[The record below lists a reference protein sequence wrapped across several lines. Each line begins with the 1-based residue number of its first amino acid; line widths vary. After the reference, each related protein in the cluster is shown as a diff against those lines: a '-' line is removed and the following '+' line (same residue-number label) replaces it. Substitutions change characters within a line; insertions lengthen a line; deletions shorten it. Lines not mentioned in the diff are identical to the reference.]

1 MNKLILFILLIFIF
15 GCGDTQKKKTMTLA
29 DTSSSTNNDH
39 VESIQK
45 DSIKPAPKKIKKPE
59 ELVQNEI
66 NAEFIQKAIVY
77 RRDSSLNIFGNIR
90 ADYRIFGYQ
99 KADTNS
105 RKLLLVS
112 VFTSDVKDN
121 PYRCEYGAYYSSSDI
136 ENTRLKY
143 VRKTG
148 DFIEAN
154 LIKNGVILTPIF
166 FQKNWVEFKD

>member
-1 MNKLILFILLIFIF
+1 MNKLLLPLFLVLIF
-15 GCGDTQKKKTMTLA
+15 GCRDTQKKNNTTLA
-29 DTSSSTNNDH
+29 DTSSSANK

-45 DSIKPAPKKIKKPE
+45 DSLKSSPTNTENSEAV
-59 ELVQNEI
+59 VQNEI
-66 NAEFIQKAIVY
+66 NEASIQKAIVY
-77 RRDSSLNIFGNIR
+77 RSDSSLNMFENIR

-99 KADTNS
+99 KPDTNS
-105 RKLLLVS
+105 KKLLLVS
-112 VFTSDVKDN
+112 VFTNDVKDN
-121 PYRCEYGAYYSSSDI
+121 PYHCEYGAYYSSNAM

-154 LIKNGVILTPIF
+154 LIKDEVILTPIF

>member
-1 MNKLILFILLIFIF
+1 MNKLLLPLFLVLIF
-15 GCGDTQKKKTMTLA
+15 GCGDTQKKNNTTLA
-29 DTSSSTNNDH
+29 DTSSSANK

-45 DSIKPAPKKIKKPE
+45 DSLKPSPTNTENSEAV
-59 ELVQNEI
+59 VQNEI
-66 NAEFIQKAIVY
+66 NEASIQKAIVY
-77 RRDSSLNIFGNIR
+77 RSDSSLNMFENIR

-99 KADTNS
+99 KPDTNS
-105 RKLLLVS
+105 KKLLLVS
-112 VFTSDVKDN
+112 VFTNDVKDN
-121 PYRCEYGAYYSSSDI
+121 PYHCEYGAYYSSNAM

-154 LIKNGVILTPIF
+154 LIKDEVILTPIF